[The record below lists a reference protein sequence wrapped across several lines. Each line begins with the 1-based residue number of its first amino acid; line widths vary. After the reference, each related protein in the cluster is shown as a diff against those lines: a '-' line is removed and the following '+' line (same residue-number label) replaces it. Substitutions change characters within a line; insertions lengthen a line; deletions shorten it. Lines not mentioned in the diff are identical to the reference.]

1 MSNPPTSLVLKR
13 KRNAAPVDALIFDST
28 VKRQRSSQN
37 FAYRRLEKPN
47 DNPTQSSA
55 PPTPSTE
62 RRFHL
67 DPVSRAKA
75 NKHVF
80 VEARQAN
87 PNSNDAAEA
96 QKDVQPADPA
106 PESSSRPRKRPGA
119 GSAIRH
125 APVRAA
131 QAKAQLPEPSE
142 NDVRNLEA
150 LSKEVE
156 RVDNLHIPLPSA
168 PKYKPK
174 APALRFA
181 QRHPEQA
188 TTLEHADAM
197 DIDTDDYVYDTYI
210 REPLI
215 PDADGKLPEPT
226 GTVGLLVLADEDEG
240 WWNAEDDE
248 PDKEFDTDDEDENA
262 EDYYAN
268 DYPEDELSEDDE
280 FGRDAYKRKH
290 RHGSDDEQFDL
301 NDGEDSGDE
310 FIMGS
315 GEDEDD
321 LHYKM
326 TVPKPQRTGYW
337 GSYDEV
343 KHDKA

>member
-13 KRNAAPVDALIFDST
+13 KRNAAPVDALVFDST

-47 DNPTQSSA
+47 DGPTQSSA

-67 DPVSRAKA
+67 DPVSRAKS

-87 PNSNDAAEA
+87 QSSNDAAKA
-96 QKDVQPADPA
+96 QTDVKPADPA
-106 PESSSRPRKRPGA
+106 PKSSSPPRKRPGA

-131 QAKAQLPEPSE
+131 QAHAEPSE

-168 PKYKPK
+168 SKYKPK

-188 TTLEHADAM
+188 AALQHDDAM
-197 DIDTDDYVYDTYI
+197 DIDADDYVYDTYI

-268 DYPEDELSEDDE
+268 DYPEDELSDDDE
-280 FGRDAYKRKH
+280 FGRNMYKRKN
-290 RHGSDDEQFDL
+290 RHNGSEDEQFDL
-301 NDGEDSGDE
+301 DRHEESSDDL
-310 FIMGS
+310 MGS

-343 KHDKA
+343 KDDKD